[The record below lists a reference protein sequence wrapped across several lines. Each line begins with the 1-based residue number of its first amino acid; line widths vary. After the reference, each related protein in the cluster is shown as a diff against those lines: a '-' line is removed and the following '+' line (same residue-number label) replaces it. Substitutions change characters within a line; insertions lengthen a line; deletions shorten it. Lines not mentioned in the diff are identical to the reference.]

1 MSRFWL
7 GIFALSLAACGSKSE
22 PAPVEGPTAVAA
34 DKTQATE
41 AQVAAVPPSA
51 ASGKRIG
58 IGFAANMIGEIEP
71 CGCKANPTGGLARRV
86 TILDA
91 WRAGSP
97 KRAQAVAAAPDAAN
111 GADAAPATP
120 EAQEKA
126 LKMAASQPESQ
137 IGDIVFDGFIVLD
150 AGDTFADSPLLEGER
165 LERAKKTAALIVER
179 FNAEGVKAQLV
190 GDKDLALG
198 RATLAELAK
207 NAKYPFITTNLV
219 DGQTRAPLFAS
230 HAVVEV
236 AGLKVGV
243 LGLVTKAA
251 ASAPTLAAEGL
262 TLIAPAE
269 AARSAVAELDKSG
282 VDVVIA
288 LSQLAPAEEAEVAKA
303 APRIQ
308 LFLGGDQLGASQGPQ
323 PVESSMSLTGGH
335 KGRSVSIAALAFDD
349 PKGASAPFFD
359 PHQRRVL
366 ERKIADAKHRV
377 MTYEKLLTEAET
389 KAADAAKA
397 QAAGDPPTEPLRRRS
412 PLEAYRTQLA
422 AARADLQLAEQQLA
436 ETPTEA
442 GASRNTVALQ
452 LVNLGREVADDQVV
466 KARVDAF
473 RKDVPAPGA
482 AH

>member
-1 MSRFWL
+1 MSRLWL
-7 GIFALSLAACGSKSE
+7 GIFALSLAACGSKSA
-22 PAPVEGPTAVAA
+22 PAPAEGPTAVATE
-34 DKTQATE
+34 KTPEATPQA
-41 AQVAAVPPSA
+41 AAVPPSA

-97 KRAQAVAAAPDAAN
+97 KKAP
-111 GADAAPATP
+111 ADAAQPTPTPDTP
-120 EAQEKA
+120 EAQERA

-150 AGDTFADSPLLEGER
+150 AGDTFADNPLLEGER
-165 LERAKKTAALIVER
+165 LEMAKKTAALIVER

-190 GDKDLALG
+190 GDKDLAIG
-198 RATLAELAK
+198 RATLSELAK

-236 AGLKVGV
+236 AGLKVGII
-243 LGLVTKAA
+243 GLVTKAA
-251 ASAPTLAAEGL
+251 ASAPKLAGEGL

-269 AARSAVAELDKSG
+269 AAKNAVAELDKLG

-323 PVESSMSLTGGH
+323 PVESAMSLTGGH

-366 ERKIADAKHRV
+366 ERKNADAKHRV
-377 MTYEKLLTEAET
+377 MTYEKLLAEAEQ

-397 QAAGDPPTEPLRRRS
+397 QDAGDPPTEPLRRRS

-422 AARADLQLAEQQLA
+422 AARADQQLAEQQLA
-436 ETPTEA
+436 EMPTATEVK
-442 GASRNTVALQ
+442 RNTVALQ
-452 LVNLGREVADDQVV
+452 LVNLGREVADDEAV

>member
-1 MSRFWL
+1 MSRFGL
-7 GIFALSLAACGSKSE
+7 VVFALSLLACGSKPAPEPNAE
-22 PAPVEGPTAVAA
+22 PAP
-34 DKTQATE
+34 
-41 AQVAAVPPSA
+41 AAVPAPAGAPTQNAPAPTSS

-91 WRAGSP
+91 WRLGSP
-97 KRAQAVAAAPDAAN
+97 KKAPADPAQPA
-111 GADAAPATP
+111 AAPATP
-120 EAQEKA
+120 EEQEKA

-137 IGDIVFDGFIVLD
+137 IGDVTFDGFIVLD

-165 LERAKKTAALIVER
+165 LDKAKKTAALIVER

-207 NAKYPFITTNLV
+207 NAKYPFITTNIV
-219 DGQTRAPLFAS
+219 DGQTRAPLFSA

-236 AGLKVGV
+236 AGLKIGV

-251 ASAPTLAAEGL
+251 ASAPKLGAEGL
-262 TLIAPAE
+262 TLVDPSE
-269 AARSAVAELDKSG
+269 AAKSAVAELDKLG

-308 LFLGGDQLGASQGPQ
+308 LFLGGDQLGYSQGPQ
-323 PVESSMSLTGGH
+323 PVESAMSLSGGH

-349 PKGASAPFFD
+349 PKGAGAPFFD
-359 PHQRRVL
+359 PQGRRVL

-377 MTYEKLLTEAET
+377 MTYEKLLAEAEQ
-389 KAADAAKA
+389 KAEEAAKA
-397 QAAGDPPTEPLRRRS
+397 QVAGDPPTEPLRRRS
-412 PLEAYRTQLA
+412 PLESYRTQLA
-422 AARADLQLAEQQLA
+422 AARADLTLAEQQLA
-436 ETPTEA
+436 ETPAEP
-442 GASRNTVALQ
+442 GKDRNTVALQ
-452 LVNLGREVADDQVV
+452 LVNLGREIADDELV

-473 RKDVPAPGA
+473 RKDVPASGS

>member
-1 MSRFWL
+1 MSRLWL
-7 GIFALSLAACGSKSE
+7 GIFALSLAACGSKSA
-22 PAPVEGPTAVAA
+22 PAPAEGPTAVATE
-34 DKTQATE
+34 KTPEATPQA
-41 AQVAAVPPSA
+41 AAVPPSA
-51 ASGKRIG
+51 ASGKHIG

-97 KRAQAVAAAPDAAN
+97 KKAEGVAPNAAEAAEAAA
-111 GADAAPATP
+111 ATP

-150 AGDTFADSPLLEGER
+150 AGDTFADNPLLEGER
-165 LERAKKTAALIVER
+165 LDMAKKTAALIVER

-198 RATLAELAK
+198 KATLAELAK

-230 HAVVEV
+230 HTVVEV
-236 AGLKVGV
+236 AGLKFGII
-243 LGLVTKAA
+243 GLVTAA
-251 ASAPTLAAEGL
+251 AGSAPKVAEEGL
-262 TLIAPAE
+262 ALVNPAE
-269 AARSAVAELDKSG
+269 AAKNAVAELEAKG
-282 VDVVIA
+282 VDVVVV
-288 LSQLAPAEEAEVAKA
+288 LSQLSPAEEEEVAKA

-308 LFLGGDQLGASQGPQ
+308 LFLGGDQLGFSQGPQ
-323 PVESSMSLTGGH
+323 PVGAAMSLTGGH
-335 KGRSVSIAALAFDD
+335 KGRSVSVAALAFDD
-349 PKGASAPFFD
+349 PKGAGAPFFD
-359 PHQRRVL
+359 PQQRRVL

-377 MTYEKLLTEAET
+377 TTYEKLLAEAEA
-389 KAADAAKA
+389 KAAEAAKVE
-397 QAAGDPPTEPLRRRS
+397 AAGEPPVEPTRRRS
-412 PLEAYRTQLA
+412 PLESYRTQLA
-422 AARADLQLAEQQLA
+422 AARADLSLAEQQLV
-436 ETPTEA
+436 EVPREA
-442 GASRNTVALQ
+442 GAGRNTVALQ
-452 LVNLGREVADDQVV
+452 LVNLGREVADDEVV

>member
-1 MSRFWL
+1 MARFWL
-7 GIFALSLAACGSKSE
+7 GLFALSLAACGSSSE
-22 PAPVEGPTAVAA
+22 PAPTGGPVPVEA
-34 DKTQATE
+34 DKAPAQAGSDP
-41 AQVAAVPPSA
+41 AAPA

-97 KRAQAVAAAPDAAN
+97 KKAQAVAAGPT
-111 GADAAPATP
+111 PATP
-120 EAQEKA
+120 QTTPDADEKA

-137 IGDIVFDGFIVLD
+137 IGDIAFDGFLVLD
-150 AGDTFADSPLLEGER
+150 AGDTFADSPLLDGER
-165 LERAKKTAALIVER
+165 LDRAKKTAALIVER

-207 NAKYPFITTNLV
+207 NAKYPFITTNIV

-236 AGLKVGV
+236 AGLKIGII
-243 LGLVTKAA
+243 GLVTQAA
-251 ASAPTLAAEGL
+251 ASAPTLASEGL
-262 TLIAPAE
+262 TLVAPAE
-269 AARSAVAELDKSG
+269 AAKSAVAELDKLG

-288 LSQLAPAEEAEVAKA
+288 LSQLAPREQEEVAKA

-308 LFLGGDQLGASQGPQ
+308 LFLGGDQLGSSQGPE
-323 PVESSMSLTGGH
+323 PVGSAMSLTGGH
-335 KGRSVSIAALAFDD
+335 KGRSVSIAALSFDD
-349 PKGASAPFFD
+349 PKGAAAPFFD
-359 PHQRRVL
+359 PQQRRVL

-377 MTYEKLLTEAET
+377 MTYEKLLTEAEQ

-397 QAAGDPPTEPLRRRS
+397 ENAGDPPTEPLRRRS

-422 AARADLQLAEQQLA
+422 AARADLTLAEQQLA
-436 ETPTEA
+436 ETPTEP
-442 GASRNTVALQ
+442 GANRNTVALQ
-452 LVNLGREVADDQVV
+452 LINLGREVADDEVV

>member
-7 GIFALSLAACGSKSE
+7 GIFALSLAACGSKSAPP
-22 PAPVEGPTAVAA
+22 PADGPTAVAA
-34 DKTQATE
+34 EKTPDANPQL
-41 AQVAAVPPSA
+41 AAVPPSA

-97 KRAQAVAAAPDAAN
+97 KKAQDVAAPTPDT
-111 GADAAPATP
+111 APATP

-137 IGDIVFDGFIVLD
+137 IGDVTFDGFLVLD

-165 LERAKKTAALIVER
+165 LDRAKKTAALIVER

-198 RATLAELAK
+198 RAMLTELAK

-219 DGQTRAPLFAS
+219 DGQSRAPLFAS

-236 AGLKVGV
+236 AGLKVGII
-243 LGLVTKAA
+243 GLVTKAA
-251 ASAPTLAAEGL
+251 ASAPKLAGEGL
-262 TLIAPAE
+262 TLVAPAE
-269 AARSAVAELDKSG
+269 AARSAVAELDKLG

-308 LFLGGDQLGASQGPQ
+308 IFLGGDQLGSSQGPQ
-323 PVESSMSLTGGH
+323 PVESAMSLTGGH

-349 PKGASAPFFD
+349 PKGASAPFVD

-377 MTYEKLLTEAET
+377 MTYEKLLTEAEQ

-397 QAAGDPPTEPLRRRS
+397 ENAGDPPTEPLRRRS

-452 LVNLGREVADDQVV
+452 LINLGREVADDQVV

>member
-7 GIFALSLAACGSKSE
+7 GIFALSLAACGSKSA
-22 PAPVEGPTAVAA
+22 PAPAEGPTAVATE
-34 DKTQATE
+34 KTPEATPQA
-41 AQVAAVPPSA
+41 AAVPPSA

-97 KRAQAVAAAPDAAN
+97 KKAP
-111 GADAAPATP
+111 ADAAQPTPTPDTP
-120 EAQEKA
+120 EAQERA

-150 AGDTFADSPLLEGER
+150 AGDTFADNPLLEGER
-165 LERAKKTAALIVER
+165 LEMAKKTAALIVER

-198 RATLAELAK
+198 RATLSELAK
-207 NAKYPFITTNLV
+207 NARYPFITTNLV

-236 AGLKVGV
+236 AGLKVGII
-243 LGLVTKAA
+243 GLVTKAA
-251 ASAPTLAAEGL
+251 ASAPKLAGEGL

-269 AARSAVAELDKSG
+269 AAKNAVAELDKLG

-323 PVESSMSLTGGH
+323 PVESAMSLTGGH

-377 MTYEKLLTEAET
+377 MTYEKLLAEAEQ

-397 QAAGDPPTEPLRRRS
+397 QNAGDPPTEPLRRRS

-422 AARADLQLAEQQLA
+422 AARADQQLAEQQLA
-436 ETPTEA
+436 EMPTATEVK
-442 GASRNTVALQ
+442 RNTVALQ
-452 LVNLGREVADDQVV
+452 LVNLGREVADDEAV

>member
-1 MSRFWL
+1 MARFSL
-7 GIFALSLAACGSKSE
+7 GLFALTLSLAACGTSSE
-22 PAPVEGPTAVAA
+22 PAPTGGPIPVAA
-34 DKTQATE
+34 DKAPAQAGSGPAT
-41 AQVAAVPPSA
+41 PA

-97 KRAQAVAAAPDAAN
+97 KKAQAVAPAPDS
-111 GADAAPATP
+111 APATP

-137 IGDIVFDGFIVLD
+137 IGDVAFDGFLVLD

-165 LERAKKTAALIVER
+165 LDRAKKTAALIVER

-198 RATLAELAK
+198 RAMLAELAK
-207 NAKYPFITTNLV
+207 NAKYPFITTNVV

-236 AGLKVGV
+236 AGLKIGII
-243 LGLVTKAA
+243 GLVTKAA
-251 ASAPTLAAEGL
+251 ASAPTLASEGL

-269 AARSAVAELDKSG
+269 AAKSAVAELDKLG

-288 LSQLAPAEEAEVAKA
+288 LSQLAPAEQEEVAKA

-308 LFLGGDQLGASQGPQ
+308 LFLGGDQLGSSQGPE
-323 PVESSMSLTGGH
+323 PVGVAMSLTGGH
-335 KGRSVSIAALAFDD
+335 KGRSVSIAALSFDD
-349 PKGASAPFFD
+349 PKGAAAPFFD
-359 PHQRRVL
+359 PQQRRVL

-377 MTYEKLLTEAET
+377 MTYEKLLSEAEQ

-397 QAAGDPPTEPLRRRS
+397 ENAGDPPTEPLRRRS

-422 AARADLQLAEQQLA
+422 AARADLALAEQQLA

-442 GASRNTVALQ
+442 GAGRNTVALQ
-452 LVNLGREVADDQVV
+452 LINLGREVADDQVV